1 MTHCK
6 TSLTSSRWH
15 SSTKSKCVCWGT
27 STLSLATPYPSDAHI
42 ITPICTFVSSPQ
54 LLDAAAVRPSV
65 APMPTWGSI
74 LAPGCGCSV
83 PGCHKAWH
91 TGDVGQPTCRGCTR
105 PEHVVLTPRML
116 EAVLQFEI
124 AAGVDCGEPGDPGS
138 DHLPIVM
145 HLPRVLAQANNFH
158 RCSAACPPRSVVL
171 RWRPEQAAACLQ
183 GCPELHSQL
192 YQACDEPG
200 EAGAGFLLAFMM
212 ECAARHDSVRDGRWC
227 PDARCPLA
235 ISPTRCAAAGIRRT
249 QRAID
254 HVCWARV
261 LQLTRFVWILVSQPC
276 RSLTSV
282 H

>member
-1 MTHCK
+1 
-6 TSLTSSRWH
+6 
-15 SSTKSKCVCWGT
+15 
-27 STLSLATPYPSDAHI
+27 
-42 ITPICTFVSSPQ
+42 
-54 LLDAAAVRPSV
+54 
-65 APMPTWGSI
+65 
-74 LAPGCGCSV
+74 
-83 PGCHKAWH
+83 
-91 TGDVGQPTCRGCTR
+91 
-105 PEHVVLTPRML
+105 
-116 EAVLQFEI
+116 
-124 AAGVDCGEPGDPGS
+124 
-138 DHLPIVM
+138 M

-254 HVCWARV
+254 LQGALVDDELRV
-261 LQLTRFVWILVSQPC
+261 LGSCVATNAFRMDPRFSALPFTDIRALMSRCDRRWLCLCTGACVWWMMSCRPSARNCCLCVCVLVYSC
-276 RSLTSV
+276 SLQAGLRWKCKDDDDDDYMNV
-282 H
+282 LC